1 MQRNTF
7 LVSVVGGA
15 VALVAVGAVGTHLL
29 AGTESTSELDR
40 YSSVTV
46 DGHRALSADI
56 AAGRTAGRYHALP
69 WVGKELTGVSCP
81 TGLKA
86 VAGAMRWIR
95 GIVATRGELIKCE
108 QCKQRRRG
116 GVALWWPPA
125 EQSPEVTAWPRYS
138 PLGDHARMKPYERR
152 IELARGQTERTPPR

>member
-56 AAGRTAGRYHALP
+56 VAGRTAGRYHALP
-69 WVGKELTGVSCP
+69 WVGEKLTDVSCP

-86 VAGAMRWIR
+86 VAGAMITCT
-95 GIVATRGELIKCE
+95 G
-108 QCKQRRRG
+108 RG
-116 GVALWWPPA
+116 GDGRDVDIPVRVVRAD
-125 EQSPEVTAWPRYS
+125 SHSVTWTFQR
-138 PLGDHARMKPYERR
+138 
-152 IELARGQTERTPPR
+152 